1 MTTAKTNLPA
11 WYRTAEKMRAAGE
24 TFHAIGDQLGVAPE
38 SARRACNA
46 CIKASAKATRPTVY
60 FDAAE
65 AIRLHRRG
73 MGLTAIAALL
83 RAPYGAL
90 DDVLRGARI

>member
-1 MTTAKTNLPA
+1 MTTAKINLPA
-11 WYRTAEKMRAAGE
+11 WYRTAAKMRDDGE
-24 TFHAIGDQLGVAPE
+24 TFHAIGEQLGVAPE

-46 CIKASAKATRPTVY
+46 CMKASAKTARPTVY

-73 MGLTAIAALL
+73 MGLTAIAARL
-83 RAPYGAL
+83 RAPYGAI
-90 DDVLRGARI
+90 DAVLAGARS